1 MPPAFNLSQDQTLQ
15 FDLDLLNGIDE
26 TIYMIPSNFRER
38 LKSKRLDTRHQASK
52 LTFKRPRLSAVNF

>member
-1 MPPAFNLSQDQTLQ
+1 LTYLHSSNL
-15 FDLDLLNGIDE
+15 
-26 TIYMIPSNFRER
+26 NFRER